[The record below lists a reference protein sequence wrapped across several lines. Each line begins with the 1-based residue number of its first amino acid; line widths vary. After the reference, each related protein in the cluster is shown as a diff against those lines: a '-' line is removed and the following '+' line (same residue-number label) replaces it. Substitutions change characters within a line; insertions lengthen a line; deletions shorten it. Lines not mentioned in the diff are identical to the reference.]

1 MVRFP
6 GSGRLGRIEAAD
18 LLDGF
23 SKNGGSIRE
32 FSRRSGVPRT
42 TLQHWFDRAERID
55 MPESAVRFFESGDG
69 QRFLHRLYVALLL
82 ELHERGNCSLRALS
96 CFLRG
101 AGLDRF
107 IPSSKTSLAKGC
119 AELES
124 AVVDFAAREHDR
136 MAADMP
142 AKQITVA
149 EDETFPSGIC
159 LVAIEPV
166 SNFILLEKMADNRNL
181 G

>member
-1 MVRFP
+1 MRFP

-42 TLQHWFDRAERID
+42 TLQHWFDRVERID

-159 LVAIEPV
+159 LVAIESV